1 MCPEPASA
9 KFVFPCLFKQTSRVR
24 YRFPCRLFA
33 KCPIIFSS
41 TRTICYMVR
50 RETQRCCFKVFFPRG
65 HFTTSH
71 LPGSQVSAPKFS
83 LCLPVPFTRLLF
95 LKQRSASHCKCK
107 CREKAARAGVS
118 AQLASFLLYS
128 LSPFHPNPDILENK
142 DLLTEL
148 TKQYKVRRMVFTE
161 CKTSKTGVG
170 GAQEPSRPA
179 TPSSFCGSNLFGGFH
194 HHTILEH
201 LISCHKTS
209 HTGTKSPSC
218 LIVQVIRACQL
229 ASRQIL
235 RGQDCCSMFFKKF
248 RYQPEG
254 KKVKVMFRIS
264 NHLQECA
271 LRAPLLPGTR
281 VQPSPWVRKFRLD
294 SQ

>member
-1 MCPEPASA
+1 MS
-9 KFVFPCLFKQTSRVR
+9 LHYNQRR
-24 YRFPCRLFA
+24 RF
-33 KCPIIFSS
+33 
-41 TRTICYMVR
+41 
-50 RETQRCCFKVFFPRG
+50 
-65 HFTTSH
+65 
-71 LPGSQVSAPKFS
+71 
-83 LCLPVPFTRLLF
+83 
-95 LKQRSASHCKCK
+95 HCNYK

-148 TKQYKVRRMVFTE
+148 TKQYKVRQIVFTK

-170 GAQEPSRPA
+170 GAQEPSRPT
-179 TPSSFCGSNLFGGFH
+179 TPSSFCRSNLFGGFQ
-194 HHTILEH
+194 HTTLEP
-201 LISCHKTS
+201 LISWLKTS
-209 HTGTKSPSC
+209 HTGTISPIC

-254 KKVKVMFRIS
+254 KKVKVMFKIS

-271 LRAPLLPGTR
+271 LKAPLLQGTR

-294 SQ
+294 LQ